1 MKILIEITGQEEA
14 ALVALAKREARSV
27 TAQARLIVR
36 EAIAAH
42 RAQFGLDPIDAEQE
56 EVQP

>member
-1 MKILIEITGQEEA
+1 MKILIEITGQEETD
-14 ALVALAKREARSV
+14 LVELAKHEDRSV
-27 TAQARLIVR
+27 TALARRMVR